1 MTQPAATKSQ
11 GDSDLQIILVVG
23 NSRSGTTMMGRIIGK
38 HSSVFTFNEDHF
50 FEELWNP
57 QENPQPLSAT
67 DATSL
72 LARLFS
78 IQRDG
83 YFYQGDFQ
91 RYIAEA
97 KTLVENI
104 SSPAT
109 PPRIFE
115 AFLRY
120 EAGKHGKTVACLQTP
135 RNVYYLREILDLYP
149 KAYAVN
155 MIRDPRDVMLSQ
167 KRRWM
172 GRLSGRRKIPF
183 FHIVRTWADYHP
195 ITISLLW
202 RSGIRA
208 GDLFTTSSRVIQVRF
223 EDLLDAPEKTVR
235 KICDFCAITY
245 QAEMLNVPQVGSSN
259 RTDRPDRMGIDSSVA
274 GRWREGGLNST
285 ELFIS
290 QKMTREGMERH
301 GYLAQSV
308 VPNPLIL
315 LLSGLTWVGK
325 SALVLLLNR
334 HRVKNL
340 GAAVKKRLMK

>member
-1 MTQPAATKSQ
+1 MTQSTATKPQS
-11 GDSDLQIILVVG
+11 DSDLQIILVVG

-38 HSSVFTFNEDHF
+38 HNSVFTFNEDHF

-57 QENPQPLSAT
+57 QDSPKPLSVT
-67 DATSL
+67 EATSL
-72 LARLFS
+72 LARMFS

-83 YFYQGDFQ
+83 YFYQGEFK

-97 KTLVENI
+97 KELAENI
-104 SSPAT
+104 SSPVT
-109 PPRIFE
+109 PPRVFE

-120 EAGKHGKTVACLQTP
+120 EAGKQGKTAACLQTP
-135 RNVYYLREILDLYP
+135 RNVYYLREILNLYP
-149 KAYAVN
+149 KAFAVN

-167 KRRWM
+167 KKRWM

-208 GDLFTTSSRVIQVRF
+208 GDLFATSPRVIQVRF
-223 EDLLDAPEKTVR
+223 EDLLNAPEKTVQD
-235 KICDFCAITY
+235 ICAFCALVY
-245 QAEMLNVPQVGSSN
+245 QAEMLSVPQVGSSN
-259 RTDRPDRMGIDSSVA
+259 RIDRPDWVGIDSSVA
-274 GRWREGGLNST
+274 GRWREGGLSST

-290 QKMTREGMERH
+290 QKMTRQGMERH
-301 GYLAQSV
+301 GYLTQSI
-308 VPNPLIL
+308 VPNPLTL
-315 LLSGLTWVGK
+315 LLSGITWVGK
-325 SALVLLLNR
+325 SALVLLFNR